1 MDFAFPLFPIIF
13 LLFWFVLLAT
23 AAGLVAY
30 FVVPAVIQK
39 IRHDS
44 GLVILEQRF
53 ARGEI
58 DSEEFKKRRQEL
70 VAR

>member
-1 MDFAFPLFPIIF
+1 MDFAFPMFPIIF
-13 LLFWFVLLAT
+13 LLFWFVLFSA

-30 FVVPAVIQK
+30 LVVPAVIQK

-70 VAR
+70 IAR

>member
-1 MDFAFPLFPIIF
+1 MDFVFPLFPIIF
-13 LLFWFVLLAT
+13 LLFWFVLLAG

-70 VAR
+70 LSR

>member
-1 MDFAFPLFPIIF
+1 MDFVFPLFPIIF
-13 LLFWFVLLAT
+13 LLFWFALFAA

-70 VAR
+70 IAR

>member
-1 MDFAFPLFPIIF
+1 MDFFPIGGFIF
-13 LLFWFVLLAT
+13 LLLLFALLC
-23 AAGLVAY
+23 AAVGRVAY
-30 FVVPAVIQK
+30 FVVPAIIQK

-44 GLVILEQRF
+44 ALVTLEQRF

-70 VAR
+70 LGG

>member
-1 MDFAFPLFPIIF
+1 VEFVGPVFGIV
-13 LLFWFVLLAT
+13 LLLLWFVLFAA

-30 FVVPAVIQK
+30 FVIPAIAQR

-44 GLVILEQRF
+44 ALVILEQRF

-58 DSEEFKKRRQEL
+58 DSEEFKKRRQDL
-70 VAR
+70 IAR

>member
-1 MDFAFPLFPIIF
+1 MDFFPIGGFIF
-13 LLFWFVLLAT
+13 LLLLFVLLC
-23 AAGLVAY
+23 AAVGVVAY
-30 FVVPAVIQK
+30 FVVPAIIHR

-44 GLVILEQRF
+44 ALATLEQRF

-70 VAR
+70 FGG